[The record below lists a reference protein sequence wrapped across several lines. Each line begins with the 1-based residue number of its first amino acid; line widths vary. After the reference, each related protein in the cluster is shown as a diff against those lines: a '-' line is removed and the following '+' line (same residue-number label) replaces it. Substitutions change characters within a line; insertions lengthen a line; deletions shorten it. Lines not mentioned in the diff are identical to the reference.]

1 MARSR
6 RAAVP
11 RLGALRHPQ
20 ARAPHH
26 AVQVRLPP
34 RFRARFFQTDAA
46 ALAGDPAAAPGGDAA
61 IDSRRAR
68 SRRRRRI
75 GRETPRR
82 RPRRRR
88 RRREGRRGFRC
99 CAWREN
105 HRNATIGAP
114 RTTNANATLTRTQFS
129 PFPYTQAHAQLR
141 PARAVGRG
149 QQGERAVS
157 AGHGA
162 RRRDRRGARAFER
175 RRRARRR
182 RATFDFEEG
191 GVNGWNGRARS
202 AARYG
207 TRALCSALIRGARR
221 DARDVASGRRR
232 DLDSVLATVIH
243 ACVATTRQ
251 TNIEHRLVS
260 LRVQRHSRYA
270 RQETGPTARVVRFV
284 ASRVAYRSDAS
295 RPAAK
300 SANESSDVGGVHCC
314 AAAGGT

>member
-1 MARSR
+1 MLYRCASRRGSARAFFKPTPPRSR
-6 RAAVP
+6 AIPPPRPAATRRSTRVARVRDVAAASGARLRGDAHAVDAAVA
-11 RLGALRHPQ
+11 RDDGGLGA
-20 ARAPHH
+20 ARGAK
-26 AVQVRLPP
+26 
-34 RFRARFFQTDAA
+34 TTET
-46 ALAGDPAAAPGGDAA
+46 
-61 IDSRRAR
+61 RRSA
-68 SRRRRRI
+68 
-75 GRETPRR
+75 
-82 RPRRRR
+82 
-88 RRREGRRGFRC
+88 RRER
-99 CAWREN
+99 
-105 HRNATIGAP
+105 
-114 RTTNANATLTRTQFS
+114 RTTNDERRTTNATLTRTRFS
-129 PFPYTQAHAQLR
+129 PLPYTQAHAQLR

-243 ACVATTRQ
+243 ASVATTRQ

-270 RQETGPTARVVRFV
+270 RQETGPTARVVRVV